1 MEYILSPSILS
12 ADFNK
17 LGEDVKRVEEA
28 GAQWLHIDVM
38 DGCFVPNISFGFP
51 VIKALRKTTNMFFD
65 VHLMI
70 VNPGNYI
77 DEFVDAGANM
87 ITVHAEACTHLDRV
101 IQQIKNRGVKAGV
114 ALNPATPLTEL
125 EYVLDSVDMVLLM
138 TVNPGY
144 GGQSYIPYCDRKIQ
158 ELKAMIEA
166 KGLDVDIQVDGGIKE
181 DNIAHVKDCGA
192 NVFVAG
198 SAVFNGNIE
207 ENTEKLLKNMNA

>member
-101 IQQIKNRGVKAGV
+101 IQQIKTV
-114 ALNPATPLTEL
+114 A
-125 EYVLDSVDMVLLM
+125 
-138 TVNPGY
+138 
-144 GGQSYIPYCDRKIQ
+144 
-158 ELKAMIEA
+158 
-166 KGLDVDIQVDGGIKE
+166 
-181 DNIAHVKDCGA
+181 
-192 NVFVAG
+192 
-198 SAVFNGNIE
+198 
-207 ENTEKLLKNMNA
+207 